1 MHAEPLVIPEEIAEE
16 EQAVTPGD
24 DSNDDPTPPLP
35 VDPPGTPSR
44 NPAVDTAFAGSGGS
58 GEPLKKEK
66 AKEDVKEET
75 KEEPEI
81 GNEQDIPSDGRDPE
95 GEGMIRE
102 VRPQEPDA
110 ARASGL

>member
-1 MHAEPLVIPEEIAEE
+1 MHAEPVTIPEEE

-35 VDPPGTPSR
+35 VDPPGAPDR
-44 NPAVDTAFAGSGGS
+44 NPAVDTATRKDPG
-58 GEPLKKEK
+58 
-66 AKEDVKEET
+66 VR

-81 GNEQDIPSDGRDPE
+81 GNERDIPSDGRDLE

-102 VRPQEPDA
+102 VEKPEEPPSDRPE
-110 ARASGL
+110 RE

>member
-1 MHAEPLVIPEEIAEE
+1 MHAEPVALPEEE

-35 VDPPGTPSR
+35 ADPTGSPSR
-44 NPAVDTAFAGSGGS
+44 NPAVDSAPTSQP
-58 GEPLKKEK
+58 GEP
-66 AKEDVKEET
+66 VK

-81 GNEQDIPSDGRDPE
+81 GNERDIPSDGRDME

-102 VRPQEPDA
+102 VGRPNPPSDKPKGA
-110 ARASGL
+110 

>member
-1 MHAEPLVIPEEIAEE
+1 MHAEPVTIPEEE

-35 VDPPGTPSR
+35 VDPPGAPAR
-44 NPAVDTAFAGSGGS
+44 NPAVDTAAPGDAAV
-58 GEPLKKEK
+58 KKEK
-66 AKEDVKEET
+66 

-81 GNEQDIPSDGRDPE
+81 GNERDIPSDGRDPE

-102 VRPQEPDA
+102 VEKPEEPPSERPE
-110 ARASGL
+110 RE

>member
-1 MHAEPLVIPEEIAEE
+1 MHAEPLVIPEEIPEE

-44 NPAVDTAFAGSGGS
+44 NPAVDTGSTGFAGSAAS
-58 GEPLKKEK
+58 GEPLKRE
-66 AKEDVKEET
+66 ESKEET

-81 GNEQDIPSDGRDPE
+81 GNERDIPSDGRDPE

-102 VRPQEPDA
+102 VEKTTGPVERPEG
-110 ARASGL
+110 S

>member
-1 MHAEPLVIPEEIAEE
+1 MHAEPLVIPDEE

-35 VDPPGTPSR
+35 VDPTGAPSR
-44 NPAVDTAFAGSGGS
+44 NPAVDSASSSSNSSA
-58 GEPLKKEK
+58 PLKKEE
-66 AKEDVKEET
+66 AGEET

-81 GNEQDIPSDGRDPE
+81 GNERDIPSDGRDPE

-102 VRPQEPDA
+102 VEKTTGPTPPE
-110 ARASGL
+110 GF

>member
-1 MHAEPLVIPEEIAEE
+1 MHAEPLTIPEEE

-35 VDPPGTPSR
+35 VDPPGAPAR
-44 NPAVDTAFAGSGGS
+44 NPAVDTVAQEDGAV
-58 GEPLKKEK
+58 KKEEK
-66 AKEDVKEET
+66 

-81 GNEQDIPSDGRDPE
+81 AYERDIPSDGRDPE

-102 VRPQEPDA
+102 VEKPEEP
-110 ARASGL
+110 ASDPSDPPERK

>member
-1 MHAEPLVIPEEIAEE
+1 MHAEPLLIPDEE

-35 VDPPGTPSR
+35 VDPTGAPSR
-44 NPAVDTAFAGSGGS
+44 NPAVDSASSSFTSSA
-58 GEPLKKEK
+58 PLKKED
-66 AKEDVKEET
+66 AEEET

-81 GNEQDIPSDGRDPE
+81 GNERDIPSDGRDPE

-102 VRPQEPDA
+102 VEKTTGPTPPERP
-110 ARASGL
+110 

>member
-1 MHAEPLVIPEEIAEE
+1 MHAEPLVIPDEE

-44 NPAVDTAFAGSGGS
+44 NPAVDSAPTASADPA
-58 GEPLKKEK
+58 EPLKDRQ
-66 AKEDVKEET
+66 AMHET
-75 KEEPEI
+75 REEPEI
-81 GNEQDIPSDGRDPE
+81 GNESDIPSDGRDPE

-102 VRPQEPDA
+102 VPRTTGSSPRPE
-110 ARASGL
+110 RS

>member
-1 MHAEPLVIPEEIAEE
+1 MHAEPQVIPEE

-35 VDPPGTPSR
+35 VDPPGTPAR
-44 NPAVDTAFAGSGGS
+44 NPAVDIASTGS
-58 GEPLKKEK
+58 GEPLKRE
-66 AKEDVKEET
+66 ESKEET

-81 GNEQDIPSDGRDPE
+81 GNERDIPSDGRDPE

-102 VRPQEPDA
+102 VEKTTAPA
-110 ARASGL
+110 AQPERS

>member
-1 MHAEPLVIPEEIAEE
+1 MHAEPVTIPEEE

-35 VDPPGTPSR
+35 VDPPGAPAR
-44 NPAVDTAFAGSGGS
+44 NPAVDTAASGDAAV
-58 GEPLKKEK
+58 KKE
-66 AKEDVKEET
+66 E

-81 GNEQDIPSDGRDPE
+81 GNERDIPSDGRDPE

-102 VRPQEPDA
+102 VEKPEEP
-110 ARASGL
+110 ASDPPERE

>member
-1 MHAEPLVIPEEIAEE
+1 MHAEPVAIPDEE

-35 VDPPGTPSR
+35 VDPTGTPSR
-44 NPAVDTAFAGSGGS
+44 NPAVDSATTGQP
-58 GEPLKKEK
+58 GEP
-66 AKEDVKEET
+66 VK

-81 GNEQDIPSDGRDPE
+81 GNERDIPSDGRDME

-102 VRPQEPDA
+102 VGQPAPPSDKPKGA
-110 ARASGL
+110 

>member
-1 MHAEPLVIPEEIAEE
+1 MHTEPVTIPEEE

-35 VDPPGTPSR
+35 VDPPGAPAR
-44 NPAVDTAFAGSGGS
+44 NPAVDSAAREGG
-58 GEPLKKEK
+58 G
-66 AKEDVKEET
+66 AVK

-81 GNEQDIPSDGRDPE
+81 GNERDIPSDGRDPE

-102 VRPQEPDA
+102 VEKPEEP
-110 ARASGL
+110 ASAPPDRK